1 MMTPAAAAEAV
12 TLGIVPIGP
21 RILLRLSPGDEGR
34 QAVHAALRAARLG
47 GGTVVMARL
56 LILTRLMVLTILT
69 IVARLVVVVLW
80 AGLLMAALLKVAL
93 LIRLLML
100 ARRVWLAATRLRLHD
115 AVVLAVEIVVGALFA
130 AAAGL
135 RLLLLIGLVLPELFL
150 RRRDQAEIMLGVL
163 VVVFRRDRIAGRGRI
178 AGKLDVF
185 LGDVIGGA
193 SDFHI
198 GAVRFVDA
206 RQRIMIL
213 AAASAAAI
221 AAPHAMVLVLTVPH
235 SLPFRQSL
243 LKAVSPPDVYAFS
256 IETSETAPETRRCA
270 SDVLHNI
277 PFRLLKR
284 ESRPAAL
291 CILHRYIA

>member
-1 MMTPAAAAEAV
+1 MMTPAPAAEAV
-12 TLGIVPIGP
+12 TLGIVTIGA
-21 RILLRLSPGDEGR
+21 RILLRLSAGNEGR

-47 GGTVVMARL
+47 RGAVVIARL
-56 LILTRLMVLTILT
+56 LILTRLLVLTILPV
-69 IVARLVVVVLW
+69 VARLVVVLL
-80 AGLLMAALLKVAL
+80 AGLLMALLKVTL
-93 LIRLLML
+93 RIGLLMF
-100 ARRVWLAATRLRLHD
+100 ARRVRLAATRLRLHD
-115 AVVLAVEIVVGALFA
+115 AVVLSVEIVVGALFA
-130 AAAGL
+130 TAAGL
-135 RLLLLIGLVLPELFL
+135 WLLLLIGLVLPELFL
-150 RRRDQAEIMLGVL
+150 RRRDQAEIMFGVL
-163 VVVFRRDRIAGRGRI
+163 VVVFRRNRVTGRGRI

-243 LKAVSPPDVYAFS
+243 LKAVSPPDVYTFS

-284 ESRPAAL
+284 ESRPAAP